1 MSDLVKHFWDSLA
14 QTLRYAAPGF
24 VLFIVL
30 RLLNIGDDMIS
41 QLTTY
46 EKIIFALLSGVL
58 IYGLHVCSVFQI
70 INAINRFI
78 ILKCKQDYIK
88 KESVNQQELPYGN
101 WGYYLDLKRWERR
114 DSNDA
119 IQKGLDDWYP
129 IIHLL
134 FCSAYIMIIASL
146 FRLKNTCEDQSFP
159 YIILSVGIVSILVA
173 ISSDYRAT
181 KVELWSSVH
190 R

>member
-14 QTLRYAAPGF
+14 KTLRYAAPGF

-41 QLTTY
+41 KLSTY
-46 EKIIFALLSGVL
+46 ENIIFALLSGVL

-78 ILKCKQDYIK
+78 IFKCNNNYIEK
-88 KESVNQQELPYGN
+88 YVNQKDLPYGN

-114 DSNDA
+114 DSNNA

-134 FCSAYIMIIASL
+134 FCSAYIMIIASI

-159 YIILSVGIVSILVA
+159 YIILSVGIASILVA
-173 ISSDYRAT
+173 ICSDYRAT
-181 KVELWSSVH
+181 KVEFWTSVH